1 MRHSVY
7 QWLFDSAFNCELLQM
22 KRTSGFILT
31 AIAAMLLQGC
41 LGSGGNSAPAPTNVT
56 VTAKDNRAV
65 VTWDMAPGVEY
76 WIFKAAGTGVTPK
89 NCSTMSLCTTT
100 VKVTSPATIWG
111 LYNGTEYSF
120 TINGRTNGGPG
131 GAGSPSLQATPR
143 LAGATWLAGTAT
155 PGTSDLR
162 GVAYGASGAKFVAAG
177 TSGALYSGLAN
188 TSSAGITGIAWTAM
202 TNPMP
207 TTNFNAVGYDTA
219 HAKFLA
225 VGAGGAVIAHVPS
238 TSATDWTSLTSN
250 TTYDLYAFAHN
261 GAGYDVATGA
271 NGTIITS
278 SDGTTW
284 TLQSS
289 GTTNALNGITYG
301 NSAASS
307 TGYFF
312 VTVGAAGT
320 IRYSSDGL
328 NWTAATSGTASDLKS
343 VTYAYEALT
352 FVAVGAN
359 GTVLT
364 SSDGV
369 TWTSRTSIS
378 AVSNATL
385 NSVTY
390 SAGRRF
396 VAVATDGN
404 IYYNEYANFG
414 VDWTAVTPK
423 ATASPLY
430 SVTTGGLFDYAAV
443 GASGLNFYAD

>member
-1 MRHSVY
+1 MNRY
-7 QWLFDSAFNCELLQM
+7 
-22 KRTSGFILT
+22 SGIFLT
-31 AIAAMLLQGC
+31 ALAATFLQGC
-41 LGSGGNSAPAPTNVT
+41 LGSGGNPAPAPVNVT
-56 VTAKDNRAV
+56 VSAKDSRAV
-65 VTWDMAPGVEY
+65 VTWDMVPGVEY

-89 NCSTMSLCTTT
+89 NCSGMYLCTTT
-100 VKVTSPATIWG
+100 VKVTSPTTIWG
-111 LYNGTEYSF
+111 LYNGIEYSF
-120 TINGRTNGGPG
+120 SVNGRTNGGPG
-131 GAGSPSLQATPR
+131 GAGSPALQATPR
-143 LAGATWLAGTAT
+143 LAGATWTAGAPLAPTS
-155 PGTSDLR
+155 SDLR
-162 GVAYGASGAKFVAAG
+162 GVIYGASGAKFVAAG
-177 TSGALYSGLAN
+177 TGGILYSGIVSTGNAA
-188 TSSAGITGIAWTAM
+188 TTGITWTAM

-238 TSATDWTSLTSN
+238 TSATAWTQLDGK
-250 TTYDLYAFAHN
+250 TTYDLYALSHN

-284 TLQSS
+284 TVQSS

-301 NSAASS
+301 NSAAST

-320 IRYSSDGL
+320 ILYSSDGL
-328 NWTAATSGTASDLKS
+328 NWAPATSGTASDLKS

-369 TWTSRTSIS
+369 IWTPRTSIS
-378 AVSNATL
+378 AVSTATL
-385 NSVTY
+385 NAVTY
-390 SAGRRF
+390 SSARRF
-396 VAVATDGN
+396 VAVASDGN
-404 IYYNEYANFG
+404 IYYNEYANYG

-430 SVTTGGLFDYAAV
+430 SITTGGLFDYTTV
-443 GASGLNFYAD
+443 GAGGLNYYAD

>member
-1 MRHSVY
+1 
-7 QWLFDSAFNCELLQM
+7 M

-31 AIAAMLLQGC
+31 AMAAMLLQGC
-41 LGSGGNSAPAPTNVT
+41 LGSGGNSAPAPTHVT

-89 NCSTMSLCTTT
+89 NCTGMYLCTMAIN
-100 VKVTSPATIWG
+100 VTSPATIWG
-111 LYNGTEYSF
+111 LYNGIEYSF

-131 GAGSPSLQATPR
+131 GAGSPALQATPR
-143 LAGATWLAGTAT
+143 LAGATWLAGTPT
-155 PGTSDLR
+155 TLGTSDLR

-177 TSGALYSGLAN
+177 TAGALYSGLVS
-188 TSSAGITGIAWTAM
+188 TSSANVTNITWTAM
-202 TNPMP
+202 TNPMA
-207 TTNFNAVGYDTA
+207 TTNFNAVGYDAA

-238 TSATDWTSLTSN
+238 TSATAWTQLDGKTTS
-250 TTYDLYAFAHN
+250 DLYAIAHN

-278 SDGTTW
+278 SDGTAW
-284 TLQSS
+284 IVQSS
-289 GTTNALNGITYG
+289 GTTNALNGVTYG

-320 IRYSSDGL
+320 ILYSSDGL

-352 FVAVGAN
+352 YVAVGAN

-369 TWTSRTSIS
+369 TWTSRASIS
-378 AVSNATL
+378 AVSTATL

-396 VAVATDGN
+396 IAVAADGN
-404 IYYNEYANFG
+404 IYYNEYTNYG

-430 SVTTGGLFDYAAV
+430 SVATGGLFDYAVV
-443 GASGLNFYAD
+443 GASGLNYYAD